1 MAADSTTQLQGLIDR
16 LSAGD
21 PAARDELIGR
31 AYGRLRRLAH
41 KMLAGFPPVRSF
53 EDTDD
58 VLHDSLPRLT
68 QALAAVPPASVADFF
83 GLASRQM
90 HWELL
95 DLVQRYYGPKGPGG
109 KHAPPAQ
116 GDGSQTTPSEGVP
129 ASADDPPALAA
140 WTEFHEA
147 VEALPEK
154 DRRVF
159 ELLWYQEMTQ
169 AEAAVL
175 GVAESTVRRH
185 WLLAR
190 RRLGPSCAAQTRAER
205 VGVQGGHVHVD
216 R

>member
-16 LSAGD
+16 LSGGD

-41 KMLAGFPPVRSF
+41 KMLRGFPPVRAF
-53 EDTDD
+53 EDTGD

-83 GLASRQM
+83 CLASRQM

-109 KHAPPAQ
+109 KHAPAGQ
-116 GDGSQTTPSEGVP
+116 GDGSQSTAPEGVP
-129 ASADDPPALAA
+129 ASADDPPALAF

-154 DRRVF
+154 ERKVF

-169 AEAAVL
+169 AEAAAVL
-175 GVAESTVRRH
+175 GVGESTVRRH

-190 RRLGPSCAAQTRAER
+190 RRLGAFLRGAD
-205 VGVQGGHVHVD
+205 QG
-216 R
+216 